1 MDKFMNYVF
10 MILIAGF
17 FTAIVFYAA
26 HVFFPIENN
35 NCWDKYNSPEATPTP
50 DKNYSDPKVIAEQNA
65 IQEQVNACNTAY
77 DLNTNTQERYKL
89 ILIGAINILVL
100 LLLIFLGLNMVS
112 FGVFVGVLLSS
123 IIAAIAFYNSS
134 SKIALVIV
142 VILFIEALVLLTR
155 SINEKESEKNSPGN

>member
-17 FTAIVFYAA
+17 FTAIVFYAT

-35 NCWDKYNSPEATPTP
+35 NCWDKYNSPVATPTP

-100 LLLIFLGLNMVS
+100 LLLIFLIQRFL
-112 FGVFVGVLLSS
+112 FTLL
-123 IIAAIAFYNSS
+123 FN
-134 SKIALVIV
+134 
-142 VILFIEALVLLTR
+142 
-155 SINEKESEKNSPGN
+155 IN